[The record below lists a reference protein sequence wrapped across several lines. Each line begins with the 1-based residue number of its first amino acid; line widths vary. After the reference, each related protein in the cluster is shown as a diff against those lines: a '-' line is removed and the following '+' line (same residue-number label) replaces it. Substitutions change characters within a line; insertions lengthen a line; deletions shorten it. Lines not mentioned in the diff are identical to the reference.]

1 MSDFVLTPGGYRPA
15 KNVHYIPPDHTIQG
29 AADGIRILG
38 PQGQLVLEIS
48 PDSRHDPSR
57 PLLPTNLTRLSPN
70 EILRS
75 GDSILLPAHSVIDEP
90 GGPPVPRRV
99 GEGNGH
105 LEGRMFRRIDDITRL
120 VKEPRQQLL
129 RKGIVPA
136 TPINGWVAFTGWTNG
151 SGSPISSFSTTW
163 TVPAEPTT
171 DVGQTIFLFNG
182 IQNSDRIYQPVLQW
196 GPSAAGGGPRWAVAS
211 WYVDGIGGTHLHT
224 DLVDVRPGDVLTGV
238 MTLTGTANGLHS
250 YDCAF
255 AGIANTGLLVT
266 DIQELTWANET
277 LEAYGVFDHS
287 HYPPVSRTTMGAIE
301 IRTRDGA
308 APHFTWTP
316 DSVTRLDTEHAVV
329 EIDGATNGSVSLRYT
344 SELGDGAWIARH
356 GLDSQEFQAL
366 FDDLTGN
373 QGMELVCVSGYDEG
387 GARYAAIWRKQV
399 VDHAWQARH
408 GLDSAGHQDLFDTL
422 PADGWYPVL
431 VNGYNVGGTD
441 LYASIWHRSA
451 VPPLWSAQ
459 HGLTPQDYQCVFDEY
474 SAAGWVPV
482 WVSGFGDGD
491 DVRFACI
498 WHRRQGWSPRWAARH
513 GLDHVQ
519 HQAAFDDFVSQGLH
533 PSVVCG
539 YNDHGTNRFVSVFT
553 DAPSPS
559 LWVRHGIS
567 EPDYQAEFDGRPGE
581 GWSPSQTNSWRG
593 STGTTFNVT
602 FAK

>member
-1 MSDFVLTPGGYRPA
+1 LGQRDTGGVWRFRPLA
-15 KNVHYIPPDHTIQG
+15 
-29 AADGIRILG
+29 L
-38 PQGQLVLEIS
+38 
-48 PDSRHDPSR
+48 PSR
-57 PLLPTNLTRLSPN
+57 QS
-70 EILRS
+70 
-75 GDSILLPAHSVIDEP
+75 
-90 GGPPVPRRV
+90 
-99 GEGNGH
+99 
-105 LEGRMFRRIDDITRL
+105 DD
-120 VKEPRQQLL
+120 
-129 RKGIVPA
+129 
-136 TPINGWVAFTGWTNG
+136 N
-151 SGSPISSFSTTW
+151 
-163 TVPAEPTT
+163 
-171 DVGQTIFLFNG
+171 
-182 IQNSDRIYQPVLQW
+182 
-196 GPSAAGGGPRWAVAS
+196 
-211 WYVDGIGGTHLHT
+211 
-224 DLVDVRPGDVLTGV
+224 
-238 MTLTGTANGLHS
+238 
-250 YDCAF
+250 
-255 AGIANTGLLVT
+255 
-266 DIQELTWANET
+266 
-277 LEAYGVFDHS
+277 
-287 HYPPVSRTTMGAIE
+287 GAIE

-581 GWSPSQTNSWRG
+581 GWSPSQTNGWRG